1 MFKRSTHLYEFG
13 PFQLDVA
20 ERLFLKDAEPVA
32 LTPKAFEMLV
42 VLVERSGHLVEK
54 DELLKE
60 VWRDQF
66 VEESNLS
73 QNIYLLRKAL
83 GDGANEHQYIETV
96 PRRGYRFVADV
107 REVRAAARGDEMD
120 ETDIVLEK
128 RTSARI
134 LIEEEGSDEE
144 GSDAAGGIRERDVP
158 ALHAPASAARRRLS
172 RTSLAL
178 LILCVCAIAASLLYF
193 WTMKAASPAAG
204 KTPLA
209 GSIAVLP
216 FKPLGAESGDE
227 LLGLGMADATIIKLS
242 NLQQLPVLPTSAI
255 FKYTGREHDPVA
267 SGRELGVETVL
278 DGTVQHSDDRVR
290 VTVQLISLRE
300 NRTLWS
306 GKFDEQFTNIFAVQD
321 SISEQ
326 VAQALALQLTADERK
341 HLSKRYTENTEAYQS
356 YLMGLYFWNKRT
368 KDGLHKAIEYFQQ
381 AIARDASYA
390 LAYAGLA
397 DAYHLSVYYG
407 YETSSP
413 AEVYRKAQAAA
424 TRALALD
431 DTLAEAHT
439 AMAMIQANYERDAAA
454 SEKSLKRAISLN
466 PGYATAHQRYAWV
479 LLAGGRADEA
489 IQEMRRALSFDPV
502 SLTINAALGSMF
514 NFARRYDEAIQQL
527 QRTLLMD
534 PNFSLARYNLGL
546 AFEHKGMYEEAIAEF
561 KRAGELDP
569 DTTDALEAL
578 GYVYAV
584 TGRRTEAR
592 KVLAELQ
599 EMMQRREVSRYNLA
613 LIYAALGEKDRAFEW
628 LERAAADK
636 SLQTI
641 YLRFDP
647 QLDILKADPRFK
659 DFLRRHDLSYLVPSN
674 QTS

>member
-1 MFKRSTHLYEFG
+1 MFKRSKHQYEFG
-13 PFQLDVA
+13 PFRLDVA
-20 ERLFLKDAEPVA
+20 ERLFLKNEAPVA
-32 LTPKAFEMLV
+32 LTPKAFQMLV

-60 VWRDQF
+60 LWRDQF

-83 GDGANEHQYIETV
+83 GEGPDEHQYIETV
-96 PRRGYRFVADV
+96 PRRGYRFIADV
-107 REVRAAARGDEMD
+107 REVCAEDDGDET
-120 ETDIVLEK
+120 EIVLEK

-134 LIEEEGSDEE
+134 VIEEDGPEDESAEGKL
-144 GSDAAGGIRERDVP
+144 ERMSVP
-158 ALHAPASAARRRLS
+158 ALSAPVGARRSFKRGTILLLLV
-172 RTSLAL
+172 TGCAAVAAL
-178 LILCVCAIAASLLYF
+178 LYLWLSQ
-193 WTMKAASPAAG
+193 AG
-204 KTPLA
+204 KPSVKGSVA

-255 FKYTGREHDPVA
+255 FKYTGREHDPA
-267 SGRELGVETVL
+267 AIGQELGVETVL
-278 DGTVQHSDDRVR
+278 DGTVQHAGDRVR
-290 VTVQLISLRE
+290 VTVQLISLRQG
-300 NRTLWS
+300 RTLWS

-341 HLSKRYTENTEAYQS
+341 HLTKRYTENTEAYQS
-356 YLMGLYFWNKRT
+356 YVMGLYFWNKRT
-368 KDGLHKAIEYFQQ
+368 KDGLNRAVDYFQQ
-381 AIARDASYA
+381 AIERDANYA

-397 DAYHLSVYYG
+397 DAYHLIVYYG

-413 AEVYRKAQAAA
+413 AETYKKAQAAA
-424 TRALALD
+424 TKALALD

-454 SEKSLKRAISLN
+454 SESSLRRAISLN
-466 PGYATAHQRYAWV
+466 PSYATAHQRYAWV
-479 LLAGGRADEA
+479 LLGSGRLDEA
-489 IQEMRRALSFDPV
+489 ILEMRRARQLDPV
-502 SLTINAALGSMF
+502 SLTINAALGSMY
-514 NFARRYDEAIQQL
+514 NFARQYDEAIRQL
-527 QRTLLMD
+527 QRTLAMD

-546 AFEHKGMYEEAIAEF
+546 AYAHKGMYEQSIAEF
-561 KRAGELDP
+561 QRAQQLDP
-569 DTTDALEAL
+569 DTTDAVEAL

-584 TGRRTEAR
+584 TGRKNEAR

-599 EMMQRREVSRYNLA
+599 ETAKRREVSRYHIA
-613 LIYAALGEKDRAFEW
+613 LIYAALGKKDQAFEW
-628 LERAAADK
+628 LERAAADH
-636 SLQTI
+636 SLQAI

-647 QLDILKADPRFK
+647 QLDMLKADPRFN
-659 DFLRRHDLSYLVPSN
+659 DFLRRHDLGHLVPS
-674 QTS
+674 

>member
-1 MFKRSTHLYEFG
+1 MFKRSKHLYEFG
-13 PFQLDVA
+13 PFRLDVA
-20 ERLFLKDAEPVA
+20 EKLFLKDEEPVA

-60 VWRDQF
+60 VWQDSF

-83 GDGANEHQYIETV
+83 GEGPSEHQYIETV

-107 REVRAAARGDEMD
+107 REVRDLEGDDEAC

-134 LIEEEGSDEE
+134 LIEEESNEEESNGSKPPE
-144 GSDAAGGIRERDVP
+144 ARRMP
-158 ALHAPASAARRRLS
+158 ALVAPVSSRRNVT
-172 RTSLAL
+172 RTLLAL
-178 LILCVCAIAASLLYF
+178 LVVVACASTALLYLRMSK
-193 WTMKAASPAAG
+193 TGKPART
-204 KTPLA
+204 TPQV

-267 SGRELGVETVL
+267 SGQELGVETVL
-278 DGTVQHSDDRVR
+278 DGTVQHSNDRVR

-300 NRTLWS
+300 GRTLWS

-326 VAQALALQLTADERK
+326 VAQALALRLTADERK
-341 HLSKRYTENTEAYQS
+341 QLSKRYTENTEAYQS
-356 YLMGLYFWNKRT
+356 YLMGIYFWNKRT
-368 KDGLHKAIEYFQQ
+368 KDGLNKAIDYFQQ
-381 AIARDASYA
+381 AIEKDANYA

-397 DAYHLSVYYG
+397 DSYHLIVYYG

-413 AEVYRKAQAAA
+413 TEVYKKAQAAA

-431 DTLAEAHT
+431 ETLAEAHT
-439 AMAMIQANYERDAAA
+439 AMAMIQANYEHDAAA
-454 SEKSLKRAISLN
+454 SEKSLKRALALN
-466 PGYATAHQRYAWV
+466 PSYATAHQRYAWV
-479 LLAGGRADEA
+479 LLGSGRLDEA
-489 IQEMRRALSFDPV
+489 IQEMRRALAVDPV

-514 NFARRYDEAIQQL
+514 NFARQYDEAIGQL
-527 QRTLLMD
+527 QRTVAMD

-546 AFEHKGMYEEAIAEF
+546 AYEHKGMYEEAIAEF
-561 KRAGELDP
+561 ERAKELDP
-569 DTTDALEAL
+569 DTTDAVEAL

-584 TGRRTEAR
+584 TGRRNEAR

-599 EMMQRREVSRYNLA
+599 ETAKHGEVSRYNIA
-613 LIYAALGEKDRAFEW
+613 LIYAALGQKDQAFEW
-628 LERAAADK
+628 LERAAADQ

-647 QLDILKADPRFK
+647 QLDILKADPRFN
-659 DFLRRHDLSYLVPSN
+659 DFLRRHDLGQLVAQS
-674 QTS
+674 SS